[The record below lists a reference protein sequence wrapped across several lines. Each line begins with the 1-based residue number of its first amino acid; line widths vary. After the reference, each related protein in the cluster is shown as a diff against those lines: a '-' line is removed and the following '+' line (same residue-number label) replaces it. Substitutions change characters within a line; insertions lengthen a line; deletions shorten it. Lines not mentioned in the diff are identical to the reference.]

1 MADELRCIVRNV
13 SIKGVFRGMIIG
25 LTGSIASGKSTV
37 AKMLKEYG
45 LPIVDADVVARQV
58 VEPGTP
64 TLQKIVEAFGEE
76 ALTEDGAMNRQKI
89 GSIIFHDEEK
99 RTLLNSIIHPAIR
112 QEMLRQ
118 RDAYIEDGA
127 KTVIMDIPLLF
138 ESKLQHFVEK
148 ILVVSVSGETQL
160 NRLMERNQL
169 TEEDAK
175 ARIASQL
182 PLSVKEQGADA
193 VIYNNGT
200 IEETATQLEDILRD
214 WNVI

>member
-1 MADELRCIVRNV
+1 
-13 SIKGVFRGMIIG
+13 MIIG

-37 AKMLKEYG
+37 AKMLKDYG
-45 LPIVDADVVARQV
+45 LPIVDADVVARLV

-64 TLQKIVEAFGEE
+64 TLQKIVEVFGED
-76 ALTEDGAMNRQKI
+76 ALMEDGAMNRQKI

-99 RTLLNSIIHPAIR
+99 RKELNSIIHPAIR

-118 RDAYIEDGA
+118 RDEYIENGE

-148 ILVVSVSGETQL
+148 ILVVYVSEETQL
-160 NRLMERNQL
+160 ERLILRNQL

-182 PLSVKEQGADA
+182 PLSEKIHSADA
-193 VIYNNGT
+193 VINNNGT
-200 IEETATQLEDILRD
+200 IEETAQQLEAILRK
-214 WNVI
+214 WNVL